1 MLINRLLKRKGAG
14 GQEADATLAA
24 LDPWVVLYDD
34 LVFGRQIGK
43 GNFGRVFEGTYFGT
57 PVAIKHLFPVG
68 EGLSVEQTRKYVDRE
83 IVLLKSLHHP
93 HIVQLIGICDHDS
106 GQYIITELVTG
117 GDLKTALA
125 RRDSVLSWRQR
136 VVLARDVAYA
146 MNFLHHK
153 GYIHRDLKPDNVLIT
168 EHGRAKVCDLG
179 FARASKKASSYMTIA
194 GSDDY
199 MAPEVLMGDKYDEK
213 CDVFGYG
220 AVLAGIVS
228 RRRPKRNEDGLY
240 GFKLDQFKALI
251 PPECP
256 KKLSDLVLQCCDYDG
271 TKRPSFDQILSTLT
285 KLLDKELKHEPD
297 AAAGDPETKADATT
311 NELRPTLKMLM
322 RSQPQRSMNL
332 ASPPMSPVSTSSA
345 PTTPLQQQKL
355 MKMHGMRSMAKDAGL
370 WNQFQSADS
379 LSPAK
384 SGGNSPK
391 LQSQSLS
398 TTSASVASVDSRCSV
413 APGSGGGVNRER
425 SGSDK
430 SIESSPR
437 NRGLGADLNHRQR
450 SSSEKAIDTTNSG
463 GGGSSGSS
471 SGGGESAMESSG
483 CSSGGVGR
491 RSARSGL
498 QSLWNLGNTGTGSD
512 RSMGW
517 TDSERS
523 ISSDTSGLSSAGDKS
538 ETDDSERERSSSS
551 KRAKRDKKSKA
562 GKTSKGS
569 KAKVTT
575 AVGGGGGGGSGV
587 HSARLLSTKEMMT
600 WIGTSS
606 NNIATRS
613 ATGVAEPS
621 EATVEGEEEE
631 KEKTKETT
639 KEKEEKKKKD
649 ASVDSDG
656 DQHHHHHLRPP
667 AVKSSSRVRSKT
679 KEKEKE
685 KEADKGSRTRKDK
698 EKEKRKSESEA
709 AADTAASSTRK
720 AKGSKVRK
728 SEAEASP
735 ASPAPTTR
743 TLTTPGDIDAK
754 PQWVIVEPHHHA
766 AGDRERRKDL
776 TALALTS
783 ATAGAAAYKQRPQSA
798 RRAAEPV
805 DRRSAIVI
813 GRTTATTSKSGG
825 GDDVSSVVKV
835 TSGGGSEA
843 TQRSL
848 SRRSLSPRV
857 MARMVGR
864 EEWEG
869 GNDLSS
875 DEMDSVI
882 AQYVAY
888 PNSYAFGASTMQFFG
903 NLKKGGRVQT
913 LISLFQESEQA
924 AAATGTTNEQAGTEA
939 GHTAAAAAGDDAGGT
954 GQEVSSTEKRRRQE
968 SSEQQQ
974 ASAKES
980 GDEESAATPA
990 TERDSQPPPRGK
1002 DRKEDV
1008 AAVPATAPFE

>member
-1 MLINRLLKRKGAG
+1 MLINRLLKRQKGAG

-311 NELRPTLKMLM
+311 NELRPSLKMLM

-384 SGGNSPK
+384 SGGNSSK

-498 QSLWNLGNTGTGSD
+498 QSLWNLGNTGTGTGSD

-656 DQHHHHHLRPP
+656 GQHHHHHLRPP
-667 AVKSSSRVRSKT
+667 AVKQGEGEAKERKRSRRRHCYLLV
-679 KEKEKE
+679 
-685 KEADKGSRTRKDK
+685 
-698 EKEKRKSESEA
+698 
-709 AADTAASSTRK
+709 
-720 AKGSKVRK
+720 VRK

-813 GRTTATTSKSGG
+813 GRTTATTSRSGG

-857 MARMVGR
+857 MARMVER

-882 AQYVAY
+882 AQYVAC

-924 AAATGTTNEQAGTEA
+924 ATATATAGATNEQAGTEA

-1008 AAVPATAPFE
+1008 AAVPATPFE